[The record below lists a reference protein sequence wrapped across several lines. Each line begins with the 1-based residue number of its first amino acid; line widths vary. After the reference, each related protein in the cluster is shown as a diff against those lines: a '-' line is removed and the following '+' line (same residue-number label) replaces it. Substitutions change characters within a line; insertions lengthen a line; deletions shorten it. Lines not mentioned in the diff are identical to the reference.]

1 MNNYFV
7 ILAAGTSKRFR
18 SDIPKQFIKYKGLM
32 LFEHSIKKAKKTKLF
47 NKIILVVNNN
57 HKKYINNFKDNK
69 VKIIFGGNERYKS
82 SFKALKFIKKY
93 NPKNVFIHDAAR
105 PNFSLKLLYKL
116 NKRLKKNKCVV
127 PYLTSNNSLKLKNK
141 KKLLI

>member
-7 ILAAGTSKRFR
+7 ILAAGNSKRFR
-18 SDIPKQFIKYKGLM
+18 SDIPKQFIKHKGLM

-57 HKKYINNFKDNK
+57 HKKYVNNFKDNK
-69 VKIIFGGNERYKS
+69 VQIIFGGNERYKS

-116 NKRLKKNKCVV
+116 NKD
-127 PYLTSNNSLKLKNK
+127 
-141 KKLLI
+141 

>member
-7 ILAAGTSKRFR
+7 ILAAGNSQRFR

-32 LFEHSIKKAKKTKLF
+32 LFEHSIKKAKETKLF

-69 VKIIFGGNERYKS
+69 VKVIFGGNERYIS
-82 SFKALKFIKKY
+82 SFKALKFI
-93 NPKNVFIHDAAR
+93 
-105 PNFSLKLLYKL
+105 
-116 NKRLKKNKCVV
+116 
-127 PYLTSNNSLKLKNK
+127 
-141 KKLLI
+141 

>member
-47 NKIILVVNNN
+47 DKIILVVNSN
-57 HKKYINNFKDNK
+57 HKKYINRLSDFLFVLSRLETFQKGQK
-69 VKIIFGGNERYKS
+69 EIVWKYK
-82 SFKALKFIKKY
+82 
-93 NPKNVFIHDAAR
+93 
-105 PNFSLKLLYKL
+105 
-116 NKRLKKNKCVV
+116 
-127 PYLTSNNSLKLKNK
+127 
-141 KKLLI
+141 